1 MVQGSGVGL
10 LRGRQENRGII
21 RDFVLTSKVS
31 DSGFLVGVL
40 GLGFECLGFR
50 V

>member
-1 MVQGSGVGL
+1 M
-10 LRGRQENRGII
+10 

-40 GLGFECLGFR
+40 GLGFECLGFEGSR
-50 V
+50 LLA